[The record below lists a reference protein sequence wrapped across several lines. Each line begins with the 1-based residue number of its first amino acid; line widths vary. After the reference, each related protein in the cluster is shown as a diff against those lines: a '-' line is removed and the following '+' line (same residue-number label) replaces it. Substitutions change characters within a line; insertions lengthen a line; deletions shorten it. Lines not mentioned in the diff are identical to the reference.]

1 MQYFSQFVYD
11 QLGFYLKQVQPH
23 TNCRSAGVLQP
34 PLVLLKVIKGDFQRM
49 GEKKKE
55 VKEKPLEKMTA
66 KELRELGK
74 QTPDITGVYG
84 MNKPELISA
93 IKKARGIEEDTKK
106 TSSASV
112 REIKKK
118 IKEFKAKRMA
128 ALESNDNKMAEIY
141 RRRITQLKKK
151 TRKAD

>member
-1 MQYFSQFVYD
+1 
-11 QLGFYLKQVQPH
+11 
-23 TNCRSAGVLQP
+23 
-34 PLVLLKVIKGDFQRM
+34 M

-93 IKKARGIEEDTKK
+93 IKKARGIGEDTKK

-118 IKEFKAKRMA
+118 IKEIRVKRMA
-128 ALESNDNKMAEIY
+128 ALESNDNKMAGIY
-141 RRRITQLKKK
+141 KRRITQLKKK

>member
-1 MQYFSQFVYD
+1 
-11 QLGFYLKQVQPH
+11 
-23 TNCRSAGVLQP
+23 
-34 PLVLLKVIKGDFQRM
+34 M

-93 IKKARGIEEDTKK
+93 IKKARGIKEDTKK

-118 IKEFKAKRMA
+118 IKEIRVKRMA
-128 ALESNDNKMAEIY
+128 ALESNDNKMAGIY

>member
-1 MQYFSQFVYD
+1 LKLLENV
-11 QLGFYLKQVQPH
+11 LGFYLKQVQ
-23 TNCRSAGVLQP
+23 TYSNCRSAGVLQP
-34 PLVLLKVIKGDFQRM
+34 PLVLLKVKKGDFQHM
-49 GEKKKE
+49 GEKKKQ

-66 KELRELGK
+66 KELREVGK
-74 QTPDITGVYG
+74 QLPEITGVHG

-118 IKEFKAKRMA
+118 IREFRVKRMA
-128 ALESNDNKMAEIY
+128 ALESDDNKMAEIY
-141 RRRITQLKKK
+141 RRRITRLKKK
-151 TRKAD
+151 TRRAA